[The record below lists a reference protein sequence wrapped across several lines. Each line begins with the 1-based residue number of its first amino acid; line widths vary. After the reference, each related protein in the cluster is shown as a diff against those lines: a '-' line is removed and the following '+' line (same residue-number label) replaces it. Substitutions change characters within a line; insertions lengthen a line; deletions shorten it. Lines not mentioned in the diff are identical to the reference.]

1 MFFLS
6 TYNCHELTTRSAL
19 VTLSCAPQVL
29 RHFVEVLQRIIIKYY
44 RKKINEKLMG
54 INGNSCHKTHYFLNT
69 NLTIIGEFDNSG
81 KMDEHKS
88 IEQNESFICPYGQK
102 SNKNLFY
109 NLRLFEPE
117 IFLSRQAPKIVLMI
131 FHDFCSAGAKKTQI
145 LMFNSCVPTVAA
157 RTSMNILVLVFLVF
171 TTAIVMMVGK

>member
-1 MFFLS
+1 M
-6 TYNCHELTTRSAL
+6 
-19 VTLSCAPQVL
+19 
-29 RHFVEVLQRIIIKYY
+29 EVLQRIIIKYY

-54 INGNSCHKTHYFLNT
+54 INGNSCYKTHYFLNT

-81 KMDEHKS
+81 KMDDTN
-88 IEQNESFICPYGQK
+88 Q
-102 SNKNLFY
+102 SNRTNLFFALTGRNPENLFY

-131 FHDFCSAGAKKTQI
+131 FHDVCSEGAKQTQI

-157 RTSMNILVLVFLVF
+157 RTSMNIFALVFSYSPPP
-171 TTAIVMMVGK
+171 

>member
-1 MFFLS
+1 M
-6 TYNCHELTTRSAL
+6 TYSYISLNMNCHKLTIRSA
-19 VTLSCAPQVL
+19 TQGDACYRMDA
-29 RHFVEVLQRIIIKYY
+29 RIIIKYY

-54 INGNSCHKTHYFLNT
+54 INGNSCYKTHCFQNA
-69 NLTIIGEFDNSG
+69 NLTIIGEFG
-81 KMDEHKS
+81 KNGRHKS
-88 IEQNESFICPYGQK
+88 IEQNESFFCPYGQK

-157 RTSMNILVLVFLVF
+157 RTSMNIFVLVFSYSPPLQS
-171 TTAIVMMVGK
+171 